1 MSFPEP
7 SSNGSS
13 ASPVQRLLIAV
24 GTLIVVAL
32 TVVAA
37 ILLAVRNPESSVS
50 GTPISTP
57 TVAAV
62 APSLTP
68 TPLPLPTNTP
78 SATPSPSPSPVPSQ
92 VPTQAPTNTLPP
104 PPPATNTPQP
114 PPPTPAFTPT
124 PIIVIVTPTPLPA
137 SLEPPVAPLAGTVG
151 VCQVPSGWTTY
162 VAQVGDT
169 MNSLAER
176 TGVSVY
182 DLQQVNCLTNLT
194 IQPGQ
199 TIYLPFT
206 PPTPSVTPT
215 NTPTTPTATPTL
227 TGTPTPTPRA
237 PEIFTADPS
246 VDRKTLFVTGRNFR
260 PDEDDFR
267 VELRGGT
274 GVTQLVLGQLRSSTS
289 FEAKLS
295 SGTELPSGPHDLRVI
310 NPDGQFDILRI
321 TLP

>member
-37 ILLAVRNPESSVS
+37 ILLAVRNPESSAT

-57 TVAAV
+57 TAV
-62 APSLTP
+62 AVVPSLTP
-68 TPLPLPTNTP
+68 TPRLLPTSAP
-78 SATPSPSPSPVPSQ
+78 SATPSPSPSPA
-92 VPTQAPTNTLPP
+92 PTQAPTNTPPP
-104 PPPATNTPQP
+104 PPPATNTPVP
-114 PPPTPAFTPT
+114 PPPPPVFTPT
-124 PIIVIVTPTPLPA
+124 PIIVVVTPTPLPA
-137 SLEPPVAPLAGTVG
+137 PLESPPSPSAGTAG
-151 VCQVPSGWTTY
+151 VCQAPSGWIPY

-176 TGVSVY
+176 TGASVY

-206 PPTPSVTPT
+206 PPTSTVTPT

-237 PEIFTADPS
+237 PEIFTADVS

-260 PDEDDFR
+260 PDENDFR
-267 VELRGGT
+267 VELRGTSGT
-274 GVTQLVLGQLRSSTS
+274 TQLTLGELRSSTS
-289 FEAKLS
+289 FEAKLPS
-295 SGTELPSGPHDLRVI
+295 VADLPAGVYDLRVI
-310 NPDGQFDILRI
+310 NPDGQFDILRVI
-321 TLP
+321 LP